1 MKARAPEP
9 VGIGG
14 SVPLALT
21 AWLAGCA
28 ALSTVYG
35 LQSYYMTW
43 IGPLS
48 NLFSVVCV
56 AIALGSVIQ
65 CINRYGYTLRTK
77 FQATWICFAVGFA
90 LWTAAETIW
99 ATYYFAL
106 GVSIPNY
113 SLADVFYSSGYVP
126 VFVGMVLYLDAFSVA
141 LEKKRVAVAAA
152 VMVLAAAAVYLTVLP
167 TEAAAGRT
175 FLETIDNMTFVLLDL
190 AFLSLVVLTFT
201 IFVGGRIS
209 KWLVVMGGA
218 AVLYV
223 IGDEDFMIQTAT
235 GTYYNGSYDDLIF
248 LLAYLTFALAF
259 YLHRREW

>member
-1 MKARAPEP
+1 MPEP
-9 VGIGG
+9 VRVGG
-14 SVPLALT
+14 SVPLAL
-21 AWLAGCA
+21 AIWLTGCA
-28 ALSTVYG
+28 ALSAVFG
-35 LQSYYMTW
+35 LQSFYPTW

-48 NLFSVVCV
+48 NLFPAACA

-65 CINRYGYTLRTK
+65 CINRYGFTLRTR
-77 FQATWICFAVGFA
+77 FQAAWICFAVGFG
-90 LWTAAETIW
+90 LWTGAETIW

-106 GVSIPNY
+106 GVPIPTYSI
-113 SLADVFYSSGYVP
+113 ADVFYISGYLP
-126 VFVGMVLYLDAFSVA
+126 IFAGLVLYLGTFSVA
-141 LEKKRVAVAAA
+141 LERRRVAVAVAA
-152 VMVLAAAAVYLTVLP
+152 MVLAATAVYLTVIP

-175 FLETIDNMTFVLLDL
+175 FLETIDDMTYVFLDL

-209 KWLVVMGGA
+209 RWLVFMGGA

-223 IGDEDFMIQTAT
+223 VGDEDFLIQTAT
-235 GTYYNGSYDDLIF
+235 GTYYNGSYNDLIF

>member
-9 VGIGG
+9 VRVGG
-14 SVPLALT
+14 TVPLALT
-21 AWLAGCA
+21 LWLAGCA
-28 ALSTVYG
+28 ALSAVYG
-35 LQSYYMTW
+35 LQSFYMTW
-43 IGPLS
+43 IGALS

-56 AIALGSVIQ
+56 AIALGSAIQ

-77 FQATWICFAVGFA
+77 FQAAWICFTVGFV

-106 GVSIPNY
+106 GVAVPNY
-113 SLADVFYSSGYVP
+113 SLADVFYSSGYLP
-126 VFVGMVLYLDAFSVA
+126 IFAGLVLYLDAFSVA
-141 LEKKRVAVAAA
+141 LEKKRVVVVAA
-152 VMVLAAAAVYLTVLP
+152 VMVLAAAAVYFTVLP
-167 TEAAAGRT
+167 TEVAAGRT
-175 FLETIDNMTFVLLDL
+175 LLETIDNMTFVFLDL
-190 AFLSLVVLTFT
+190 VFLTLVVITFT
-201 IFVGGRIS
+201 IFMGGRIS
-209 KWLVVMGGA
+209 KWLMFMGGA

-235 GTYYNGSYDDLIF
+235 GTYYNGSYNDLIF